1 MQTSHSPPPTEPKP
15 TSFFT
20 LPADLKAN
28 LECPVCSRISLPPI
42 MQCRN
47 GHVTCDACRPK
58 VQSCPICR
66 EVDIDIRNMFAEKAI
81 NYMTMPCEFKQYG
94 CGVEVPYKEKG
105 DVSSFVV
112 CIFLHI

>member
-1 MQTSHSPPPTEPKP
+1 M
-15 TSFFT
+15 
-20 LPADLKAN
+20 
-28 LECPVCSRISLPPI
+28 
-42 MQCRN
+42 
-47 GHVTCDACRPK
+47 
-58 VQSCPICR
+58 QSCPICR